1 MRKLLCS
8 LFITALTTSA
18 FAADCEL
25 SIDRKPCPGKE
36 AAAFKPYDGK
46 NPTIEKKP
54 KAGNAEACTKEGEA
68 AAKIVRKGTLAEK
81 IVTIKFDGKEVTK
94 KSDKSECK

>member
-1 MRKLLCS
+1 MRKLLCF
-8 LFITALTTSA
+8 LVVAATTTSA

-54 KAGNAEACTKEGEA
+54 KADTLEACTKEGEA

-81 IVTIKFDGKEVTK
+81 IVTIKFDGKDIAK

>member
-1 MRKLLCS
+1 MHKLLS
-8 LFITALTTSA
+8 SIFVTTLATSA
-18 FAADCEL
+18 FAGDCEL

-46 NPTIEKKP
+46 NPTIEKKA
-54 KAGNAEACTKEGEA
+54 KAVTLEACTKEGEA
-68 AAKIVRKGTLAEK
+68 ASKIVRKGTLAEK
-81 IVTIKFDGKEVTK
+81 TVTIKFDGKDISK